1 MPDLHPMRIP
11 ELVEPSLI
19 EPDSKV
25 GLAKDFSSLRVLGRI
40 AAGR

>member
-11 ELVEPSLI
+11 EFVEPSLI

-25 GLAKDFSSLRVLGRI
+25 RLARISSSAPV
-40 AAGR
+40 

>member
-11 ELVEPSLI
+11 EFVEPSLI

-25 GLAKDFSSLRVLGRI
+25 GLAKDLGRI